1 MIMAKEVDRIMY
13 KVLLVD
19 DEYYIRQ
26 RLATC
31 IDWEEEGFTISGSVQ
46 SADEAL
52 RLLGEQAFDLAI
64 VDISMPQKDGLTM
77 IKELRENHI
86 PVKIMIL
93 SGYGT
98 FEYAQKA
105 IKYDI
110 KDYLLKPI
118 EEEELIKALQKL
130 KYTLDSEQE
139 LKQIHQRQSQANRQL
154 GTIKKEI
161 YFQKIFTNHQ
171 IALSDIHT
179 LERQLEEYGLTD
191 DLPWR
196 IFVFDLQSIHLQT
209 CPLEDIQLYQYAAAN
224 VVNELFADY
233 FQKYILAADV
243 FSHGVLICSQAV
255 SDSEISRCLDH
266 CVKTVREVLNLDIC
280 FGCSSLFHLSLQNLN
295 GEYNRAVKAYAL
307 SNLREMP
314 YVFYEFSEENSLVS
328 FEVLKNLEKLD
339 AAFSSKEKM
348 KLETALNELFAS
360 INIQVCSYFAL
371 DQILS
376 RIVVVCYNQIEKISF
391 PLEESD
397 DLSFLQGYKELL
409 LAGYNLEY
417 IKNKIIQ
424 LCLSMVMSQPAS
436 GNARQELINQA
447 VNYINAHFTRCDI
460 SLSLISQNVL
470 INASYLSSMF
480 KKEKGISVSQY
491 ITKLRMEKAK
501 EFLANDQLPLKEI
514 AERIGYNDVF
524 YFSKV
529 FKRYFGVSPS
539 TYRN

>member
-1 MIMAKEVDRIMY
+1 MY

-26 RLATC
+26 RLTTC

-52 RLLGEQAFDLAI
+52 QLLAEQTFDLAI

-77 IKELRENHI
+77 LKELRENHI
-86 PVKIMIL
+86 PVKVMIL

-130 KYTLDSEQE
+130 KHMLDSERE
-139 LKQIHQRQSQANRQL
+139 LKKMHQKQSETNRL
-154 GTIKKEI
+154 LSTIKKEI
-161 YFQKIFTNHQ
+161 YFRKIFTNHQ
-171 IALSDIHT
+171 IPLSDIHT
-179 LERQLEEYGLTD
+179 LEMLLEEYGLAD
-191 DLPWR
+191 NLPWR
-196 IFVFDLQSIHLQT
+196 IFVFDLQNTHLQT
-209 CPLEDIQLYQYAAAN
+209 CPLEDVQLYQYAAAN

-233 FQKYILAADV
+233 FQKFVSASDV
-243 FSHGVLICSQAV
+243 FSHGVLICSQTI
-255 SDSEISRCLDH
+255 SDSEMTLCLDT
-266 CVKTVREVLNLDIC
+266 CVKKVKEVLNLDIC
-280 FGCSSLFHLSLQNLN
+280 FGYSSIFRLSLQNLN
-295 GEYNRAVKAYAL
+295 GEYNHAVKAYAL
-307 SNLREMP
+307 SNLRGTP
-314 YVFYEFSEENSLVS
+314 YAFYEFPEENSLVS
-328 FEVLKNLEKLD
+328 FQILQNLEKLD

-348 KLETALNELFAS
+348 KLEIALDVLFAS
-360 INIQVCSYFAL
+360 IDIQTCSYFAL

-376 RIVVVCYNQIEKISF
+376 RIVVVCYNQIEKVSF
-391 PLEESD
+391 PLAESD
-397 DLSFLQGYKELL
+397 DLSFLQGYKEML

-417 IKNKIIQ
+417 IKNKIVQ
-424 LCLSMVMSQPAS
+424 LFLSMAMSQSVS
-436 GNARQELINQA
+436 GNARRELISQA
-447 VNYINAHFTRCDI
+447 VNYINAHYTRCDI

-529 FKRYFGVSPS
+529 FKRYYGVSPS